1 MDTVSERL
9 GDVLSQCHTH
19 AHFAA
24 FLPVPPAPIN
34 QSINQ
39 SSPSI
44 FVDGAFSSFSLSL
57 RRIPTD
63 IVRCTGEFVRFWTLQ
78 ISARRSGLAPASAF
92 PTSTMGRCGHY
103 CMRWSTK
110 STPQNVSVRCSN
122 CVSTKW
128 YYHRNV
134 FPSEAEND
142 GIRRRTRQWG
152 YYDVVA
158 DCGVVPKGED
168 AFWNSIRCYQK
179 SHHDLGPRRDNFR
192 FIKINFP
199 KKKSTFARRNLVT
212 SPSQGNGAQGNG
224 AHIQMLFPIDIFMK
238 ESEPQSSA
246 YIPKLTSS
254 WFETRWFDGLVEFIP
269 KQGEKFLAETS
280 SQVPAK
286 EMGHSTKAFSNRH
299 IHKRKS
305 EAQPST

>member
-1 MDTVSERL
+1 MHPVNGWPSKVAPVSYRRYWRLGKYMPISLAQMDTVSERL

-78 ISARRSGLAPASAF
+78 ISARRSWLARASAF

-103 CMRWSTK
+103 CMSWSTK

-122 CVSTKW
+122 FVSTK
-128 YYHRNV
+128 
-134 FPSEAEND
+134 
-142 GIRRRTRQWG
+142 
-152 YYDVVA
+152 
-158 DCGVVPKGED
+158 
-168 AFWNSIRCYQK
+168 
-179 SHHDLGPRRDNFR
+179 
-192 FIKINFP
+192 
-199 KKKSTFARRNLVT
+199 
-212 SPSQGNGAQGNG
+212 
-224 AHIQMLFPIDIFMK
+224 
-238 ESEPQSSA
+238 
-246 YIPKLTSS
+246 
-254 WFETRWFDGLVEFIP
+254 
-269 KQGEKFLAETS
+269 
-280 SQVPAK
+280 
-286 EMGHSTKAFSNRH
+286 
-299 IHKRKS
+299 
-305 EAQPST
+305 